1 LNHAPEV
8 DRLDPVCSHSQP
20 RWPEPKTQ
28 PPATFPG
35 ALEDKDPQWV
45 GGADEWRSLRRSYRV
60 SFERKVI
67 EGNLNKWDQAD
78 LCVDGAL
85 DPFNFDAKL
94 NRGCA
99 PHQIS
104 QPGISRP

>member
-1 LNHAPEV
+1 MGGRQQMNGVPYGAPTE
-8 DRLDPVCSHSQP
+8 
-20 RWPEPKTQ
+20 
-28 PPATFPG
+28 F
-35 ALEDKDPQWV
+35 
-45 GGADEWRSLRRSYRV
+45 RSNG
-60 SFERKVI
+60 KVI
-67 EGNLNKWDQAD
+67 EGNLNQWDQAD

>member
-1 LNHAPEV
+1 
-8 DRLDPVCSHSQP
+8 VCSHSQP